1 MLNFEHKRT
10 NDDQQGEELI
20 PKERKRIE
28 KEIIFYRKRK
38 ERKCQKEKTSRQKPK
53 PSRAE
58 PRADSCHD
66 QIYSITEQILSF
78 KFLPKKS
85 LFKMNLSG

>member
-53 PSRAE
+53 PSQAE
-58 PRADSCHD
+58 PSREPTAVMIKFTPS
-66 QIYSITEQILSF
+66 QSKYYLSNSYQR
-78 KFLPKKS
+78 KVSSK
-85 LFKMNLSG
+85 